1 MEPKE
6 FNYSETLEA
15 LYGLSADCADALM
28 RKNNFSIK
36 DLKLLAEKAG
46 FSFPRTSGSHMIGKH
61 PTHRTLVPLKDIIN
75 LQTDSGK
82 AKPYQVKQV
91 VEFIQLAQPK

>member
-6 FNYSETLEA
+6 FDYSKTLEA
-15 LYGLSADCADALM
+15 LHGLTDDCADALM

-36 DLKLLAEKAG
+36 ELKLLAEKAG
-46 FSFPRTSGSHMIGKH
+46 FSFPRINGSHVIGKH
-61 PTHRTLVPLKDIIN
+61 PTHRTLVPLKDLIN
-75 LQTDSGK
+75 LQKDSGK